1 MAYKRK
7 YTKGDRITSIDE
19 MVHQEFVYINDKIY
33 HAGWF
38 MSFQLSWAKRLIEAR
53 CVFRADRRTD
63 HGDQV

>member
-19 MVHQEFVYINDKIY
+19 MVHQEFVYIHDKIY

-38 MSFQLSWAKRLIEAR
+38 MSFQLSLAKRMIKVG

-63 HGDQV
+63 HENS